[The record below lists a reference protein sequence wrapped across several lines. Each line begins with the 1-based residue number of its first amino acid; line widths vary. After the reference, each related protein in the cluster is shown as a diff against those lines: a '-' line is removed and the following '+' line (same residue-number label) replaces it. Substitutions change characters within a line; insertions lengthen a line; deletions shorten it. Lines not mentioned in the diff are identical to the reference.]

1 MLFSHLVFGVN
12 SGFSTR
18 MPFLELWL
26 LALKEQAADAWVK
39 PASRETI
46 LAWRKYLTHR
56 KEP

>member
-1 MLFSHLVFGVN
+1 MTS
-12 SGFSTR
+12 R

-26 LALKEQAADAWVK
+26 LALKEQAADAWVLK